1 MKVKLKAKL
10 ISGTGNPVIFVNDV
24 ESVVFDNEKI
34 YIVAKDGEHNLSL
47 CTFKSVEVTEQGG
60 KKMTDKDALA
70 CIEDVLSSTVRYDE
84 SFEYELTSYDVD
96 WLEKAKDAVEK
107 QIPKK
112 IIRKSKKAS
121 FENIKCPNC
130 QREIDAMNTVNYC
143 THCGQAIDWGG
154 TE

>member
-1 MKVKLKAKL
+1 
-10 ISGTGNPVIFVNDV
+10 
-24 ESVVFDNEKI
+24 
-34 YIVAKDGEHNLSL
+34 
-47 CTFKSVEVTEQGG
+47 
-60 KKMTDKDALA
+60 MTDKDALA

-112 IIRKSKKAS
+112 PINVEKHYYNCPCCKQDLGVSDDDI
-121 FENIKCPNC
+121 FVYENPTP
-130 QREIDAMNTVNYC
+130 MYC
-143 THCGQAIDWGG
+143 HKCGQALDWSD

>member
-1 MKVKLKAKL
+1 MKVKLKAEL

-112 IIRKSKKAS
+112 PVEVRNEIV
-121 FENIKCPNC
+121 CPTC
-130 QREIDAMNTVNYC
+130 KTLVGSSPYC
-143 THCGQAIDWGG
+143 RYCGQALDWSD